1 MPAFT
6 YDLAGQTAH
15 IEVADSLADAY
26 RAQPQYTEVVT
37 LTSTQGEPV
46 TVPLDEL
53 KEAQEAQAEADE
65 AYDRIHAL
73 TGAALDAAVKKAK
86 IEHPSSLSAD
96 EKRAALLE
104 VELAGPADVADADT
118 DPTPKD

>member
-6 YDLAGQTAH
+6 YDLGGQTAH

-26 RAQPQYTEVVT
+26 RADPKYVEVVDVN
-37 LTSTQGEPV
+37 GRYVPV
-46 TVPLDEL
+46 DEATATA
-53 KEAQEAQAEADE
+53 EADVEADE
-65 AYDRIHAL
+65 ARERIAAL
-73 TGAALDAAVKKAK
+73 TGDKLDAAVKRAK
-86 IEHPSSLSAD
+86 LEHPSAMSAD